1 MALNP
6 LQQAAERILRAK
18 QILLTTNE
26 HASVDALGSIIAM
39 GLVLQRLNKPFD
51 ALVPNWDPKHYPD
64 IFPKGVEIRPQV
76 GATHS
81 FHLRVNLAKTPLAE
95 LMYDIRDNILD
106 ITLIPKHGS
115 WTLQDVGAD
124 QGQDRYDL
132 VIAIDAPDMASLGA
146 LAREQADLLY
156 RTDIINID
164 CHPTNEYWGQMN
176 IIDLNSVSTTEV
188 LYHWLH
194 EWQPS
199 LMDERLATTLLA
211 GMIAKTN
218 SFRSSHVTPRTL
230 AASSELMSLGANREG
245 IVHGLWRTRSVAT
258 LKLWGRALSRLEQD
272 RELGLVWT
280 TLSISDGL
288 EAGAHPD
295 QLDGVVDELLSYAPE
310 AKIVALLTEQ
320 KDEIVVSLH
329 AAAPLSASEIA
340 RPFNGHGTRE
350 RSVFRVKQ
358 ENNVI
363 ETTQTIIDRLKKTL
377 RATKGV

>member
-26 HASVDALGSIIAM
+26 HASVDALASVIAL

-51 ALVPNWDPKHYPD
+51 AVIPHWDPKQYPD
-64 IFPKGVEIRPQV
+64 IFPKGVEIRTES

-81 FHLRVNLAKTPLAE
+81 FHLRVNLSKVPLAE
-95 LMYDIRDNILD
+95 LMYDVRDNILD

-124 QGQDRYDL
+124 QGADRYDL
-132 VIAIDAPDMASLGA
+132 VIAVDSPDMASLGA
-146 LAREQADLLY
+146 LAREQAEFLY

-164 CHPTNEYWGQMN
+164 CSPSNEYWGQIN
-176 IIDLNSVSTTEV
+176 VIDLNSVSTTEV
-188 LYHWLH
+188 LYHWLR

-199 LMDERLATTLLA
+199 LFEERLATTLLA
-211 GMIAKTN
+211 GMIAKTK
-218 SFRSSHVTPRTL
+218 SFRSNHVTPRTL
-230 AASSELMSLGANREG
+230 AASSELVSLGANREA

-280 TLSISDGL
+280 TLSLNDGL

-295 QLDGVVDELLSYAPE
+295 TLDGVVDELLSYAPE
-310 AKIVALLTEQ
+310 AKVVALLSEQ
-320 KDEIVVSLH
+320 KDGVLVSLH
-329 AAAPLSASEIA
+329 AAPPLSAAELS
-340 RPFNGHGTRE
+340 RTFNGHGTRE
-350 RSVFRVKQ
+350 RSVFVVALEQ
-358 ENNVI
+358 NVI
-363 ETTQTIIDRLKKTL
+363 QTTQAIVDRLKKTL
-377 RATKGV
+377 RAMKV